1 MAVNRRPRSGS
12 ASLLASAAVRGLLVA
27 LNVLASHTTLAW
39 DMTRSGINTL
49 APQSALAAKRLD
61 ADLLVIGLFRAGA
74 GNGQAEAESLV
85 ALYAAESSH
94 VTYRGESFDRDLADV
109 RRYSVREPNTLV
121 LDYRGKTQLLTQA
134 LQTEPDFT
142 TALIKLEADHVPVV
156 CWAAGAGGRS
166 RTDTSADGY
175 SGVVDILARN
185 NFQTKD
191 VLVADLTSIPPDCEE
206 LALIAP
212 TVALSASSVKAI
224 DDYLVAGGSLL
235 VAADPWSQ
243 TPAATE
249 SLSEVLKPYGLG
261 FSGALIVE
269 PDAARAFDAI
279 TPAVV
284 DYGRSPITR
293 DIQGI
298 ASFFPQTTAITG
310 APVASATAVVIG
322 ATTTQSYGVTEPRAN
337 LARRPSDIPGPF
349 VIMETLEAPA
359 GSKKA
364 RIVVVGTSGFADNRV
379 LPPSSSDAN
388 LELVL
393 GTFQWLA
400 REDGLISIP
409 PKPARALPLTLT
421 RQDQGTIIFI
431 TIFLMPSLIVLG
443 GVMVWWRRRLLR

>member
-1 MAVNRRPRSGS
+1 MAVNRRLRAGS
-12 ASLLASAAVRGLLVA
+12 ASLLVSVTVLAVLVA
-27 LNVLASHTTLAW
+27 LNVLASRTTLAW

-61 ADLLVIGLFRAGA
+61 ADLLVIGLFRAGPR
-74 GNGQAEAESLV
+74 NGQAEAESLV
-85 ALYAAESSH
+85 GLYVAESSR

-121 LDYRGKTQLLTQA
+121 LDYRGKTQQLTQA
-134 LQTEPDFT
+134 LQTEQDLT
-142 TALIKLEADHVPVV
+142 TALLKLEADHVPVV

-166 RTDTSADGY
+166 RTDTTADGY
-175 SGVVDILARN
+175 SSVVDILARN
-185 NFQTKD
+185 NFQTTD
-191 VLVADLTSIPPDCEE
+191 VLIAELTSIPSDCDEV
-206 LALIAP
+206 ALIGP
-212 TVALSASSVKAI
+212 TIALSASSVKAV
-224 DDYLVAGGSLL
+224 DDYLEVGGSLL
-235 VAADPWSQ
+235 IAGDPWSQ
-243 TPAATE
+243 APAATA
-249 SLSEVLKPYGLG
+249 SLSQVLKPFGLG

-322 ATTTQSYGVTEPRAN
+322 ATTTNSYAVTAPRGN
-337 LARRPSDIPGPF
+337 LARQAADTPGPF
-349 VIMETLEAPA
+349 VIMETLEVAA
-359 GSKKA
+359 GPKNA
-364 RIVVVGTSGFADNRV
+364 RIAVVGTSGFAENRV

-388 LELVL
+388 LELVM

-409 PKPARALPLTLT
+409 AKPARAVPLTLT
-421 RQDQGTIIFI
+421 QQDQGTIIFI

-443 GVMVWWRRRLLR
+443 GVMVWWRRRLFR